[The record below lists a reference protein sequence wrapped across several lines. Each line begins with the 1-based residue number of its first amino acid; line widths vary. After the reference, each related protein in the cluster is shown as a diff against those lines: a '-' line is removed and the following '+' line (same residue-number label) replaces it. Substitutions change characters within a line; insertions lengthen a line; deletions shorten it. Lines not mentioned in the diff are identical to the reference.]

1 MPVEAMQEADGQS
14 STSHTG
20 NEAARS
26 LNFCLL
32 FNSNDDNQKRLP
44 KYGKGGIFFM
54 RSDVC
59 IKHLFGEKDEKQ
71 S

>member
-1 MPVEAMQEADGQS
+1 MQKADGQS

-26 LNFCLL
+26 LKLCSL
-32 FNSNDDNQKRLP
+32 FYSNDDNQKRLP

-54 RSDVC
+54 RSDVR
-59 IKHLFGEKDEKQ
+59 IEHLFGEKDEKQ